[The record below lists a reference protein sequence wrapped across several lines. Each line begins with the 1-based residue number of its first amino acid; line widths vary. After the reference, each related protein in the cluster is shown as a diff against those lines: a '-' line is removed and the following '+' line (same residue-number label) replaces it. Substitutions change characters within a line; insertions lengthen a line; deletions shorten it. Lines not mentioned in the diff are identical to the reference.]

1 MINHV
6 EDCRELPLRD
16 GRFYNPLSPDESGTD
31 PEEPTTE
38 LPNSKS
44 PTEPPSK
51 SPPTEVKKEV
61 ENTNDLIDRN
71 VIDRGDIKPPSII
84 ISRDEIPDDHWEIDA
99 PDNIQTKGKRA
110 FSFFY
115 RLVLDNFRFR

>member
-6 EDCRELPLRD
+6 EDCRDLPLRD

-31 PEEPTTE
+31 LEEPTTE
-38 LPNSKS
+38 LPTQSPTKS
-44 PTEPPSK
+44 PTQ
-51 SPPTEVKKEV
+51 SPHPK
-61 ENTNDLIDRN
+61 NTNDLIDRD

-99 PDNIQTKGKRA
+99 PDNIQTKGKELYR
-110 FSFFY
+110 FSIGQ
-115 RLVLDNFRFR
+115 NF